1 MLLII
6 SFLLLCIDKM
16 QSLNEKIYTKIYKL
30 NEKAG
35 DKFYLT
41 PANEKIKK
49 YFFRKIY
56 FLTSGTRDNFKRFRF
71 IKIQK
76 FLEKRYFAIY
86 GKI

>member
-1 MLLII
+1 MLLIV
-6 SFLLLCIDKM
+6 SFLLLCLEKAERI
-16 QSLNEKIYTKIYKL
+16 NENLYIKIYKL

-49 YFFRKIY
+49 FFFKKLY
-56 FLTSGTRDNFKRFRF
+56 FLISGARDNFKRLRF
-71 IKIQK
+71 KKIRF